1 MIAIRTRI
9 LAPTL
14 ALVMAGSLALALLAL
29 RDSHREI
36 EGIYDAQLVQ
46 GARLLESL
54 LQTGVPATAT
64 WTELAG
70 VFDRAM
76 QPGPGDVAAHPY
88 ENQLTFQIWTADGQL
103 LARSGNAPRLAEVP
117 PEGLHEVFENGREWC
132 GMLVRM
138 AGSDLRIWVG
148 EREDLRQDLIQRI
161 VSHTLWPTLV
171 GLPLLVGILWLLLG
185 WGLRPLQDFAR
196 GLRERDQH
204 SLAPLPA
211 GPLPPELQPMHS
223 ALDHLLA
230 QLRALLDRERRFI
243 ADAAH
248 ELRTPLAILDL
259 HAQNAQRAETAVERD
274 EALGYLRQGVSRAT
288 RLASQ
293 LLTLARLEPGATQV
307 QPLELEPLV
316 REELAELTPLAL
328 ERQVELVLAAQPGQ
342 PVLGDPDAIAIA
354 LQNLV
359 TNALAFAPAGSA
371 VEVGIEPGQDDGVL
385 LRVEDSGPGVDE
397 AELARLCDRFYS
409 AGNPQGAGLGLA
421 IVETITR
428 RLGGA
433 LSFSNR
439 ARGGFCVE
447 LRLPRAAPVV

>member
-46 GARLLESL
+46 GARLLEGL
-54 LQTGVPATAT
+54 LQTGLPTADTWPALTR
-64 WTELAG
+64 
-70 VFDRAM
+70 VFDRVM
-76 QPGPGDVAAHPY
+76 QPAPGVTAHPY

-103 LARSGNAPRLAEVP
+103 LVRSGNAPQLREVP
-117 PEGLHEVFENGREWC
+117 PEGLHEVFDNGREWC
-132 GMLVRM
+132 GMLVRT
-138 AGSDLRIWVG
+138 AGSGLRIWVG

-171 GLPLLVGILWLLLG
+171 GLPLLVAVLWLLLG

-259 HAQNAQRAETAVERD
+259 HAQNAQRAETAAERD

-293 LLTLARLEPGATQV
+293 LLTLARLEPGATQAR
-307 QPLELEPLV
+307 PLELEPLV

-328 ERQVELVLAAQPGQ
+328 DRQVELVLAAQPGQ

-359 TNALAFAPAGSA
+359 ANALAFAPAGSA
-371 VEVGIEPGQDDGVL
+371 VEIGIEAGQDDGVL
-385 LRVEDSGPGVDE
+385 LRVEDRGPGVDE

-447 LRLPRAAPVV
+447 LRLPRAT

>member
-14 ALVMAGSLALALLAL
+14 ALVLAGSLVLALLAL

-46 GARLLESL
+46 GARLLEGL
-54 LQTGVPATAT
+54 LQAGLPAADTGP
-64 WTELAG
+64 ELVR
-70 VFDRAM
+70 VFDQAM
-76 QPGPGDVAAHPY
+76 QPRPGNVPAHPY
-88 ENQLTFQIWTADGQL
+88 ENQLTFQVWTADGQL
-103 LARSGNAPRLAEVP
+103 LVRSANAPQLAEVP

-132 GMLVRM
+132 GMLVRT
-138 AGSDLRIWVG
+138 ADSGLRIWVG

-171 GLPLLVGILWLLLG
+171 GLPLLVGVLWLLLG
-185 WGLRPLQDFAR
+185 WGLRPLQEFAR
-196 GLRERDQH
+196 GLRERDPH
-204 SLAPLPA
+204 SLAPLPEA
-211 GPLPPELQPMHS
+211 TLPPELQPMRG

-230 QLRALLDRERRFI
+230 QLRTLLDRERRFI

-259 HAQNAQRAETAVERD
+259 HAQNAQRAETPEERE

-288 RLASQ
+288 RLVSQ

-307 QPLELEPLV
+307 QPLALEPLV

-328 ERQVELVLAAQPGQ
+328 ERQVELVLAAQAGPA
-342 PVLGDPDAIAIA
+342 VLGDPDAIAIA

-359 TNALAFAPAGSA
+359 TNALAFAPAGST
-371 VEVGIEPGQDDGVL
+371 VEVRIEASQDDGVL
-385 LRVEDSGPGVDE
+385 LRVEDRGPGVDE
-397 AELARLCDRFYS
+397 SDLARLCDRFYS

-428 RLGGA
+428 RLGGI
-433 LSFSNR
+433 LRFSNR

-447 LRLPRAAPVV
+447 LHLPRAV

>member
-259 HAQNAQRAETAVERD
+259 HAQNAQRAETAAERD